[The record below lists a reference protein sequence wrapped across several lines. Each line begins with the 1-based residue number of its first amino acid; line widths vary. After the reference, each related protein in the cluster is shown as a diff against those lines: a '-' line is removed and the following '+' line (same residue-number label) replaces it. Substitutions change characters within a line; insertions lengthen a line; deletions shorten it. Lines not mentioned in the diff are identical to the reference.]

1 MTRKIVLTVV
11 GLVVLVGALAGI
23 KVLQFQTMFAQG
35 AAFKPPPETVTTAAV
50 QQDVWQPTLT
60 AIGSVVAV
68 QGVTVSAEITGMVK
82 TIAFE
87 SGATVRA
94 GEILVELD
102 SAVEQAQLRAAEASV
117 DLARASLT
125 RARDLR
131 PRNLVSQADFDSA
144 EAQFKQAI
152 AQLDNIRAV
161 IAKKT
166 IRAPFAGRLGIRQI
180 NLGQFLD
187 NGAAIV
193 TLQTLDPVYVDFALP
208 QQNLAQLATG
218 MEVRVTTN
226 AVLDREFVGRL
237 TAISPEVDAVTRNV
251 RLQATL
257 ANRDGRLQ
265 PGMYVEV
272 ATVLPET
279 EPVLMIPATAVLYA
293 PYGDS
298 VFVVEE
304 RKDEQTGAVGQV
316 LNQKFV
322 RLGRTRG
329 DFVVVTSGLEA
340 GQTVVSSGVFKL
352 RNGMSVVVDNTLAP
366 QPQLAPRPENA

>member
-1 MTRKIVLTVV
+1 MTKKIILTVV
-11 GLVVLVGALAGI
+11 GLLILVGSLAGA

-35 AAFKPPPETVTTAAV
+35 AKFVPPPETVTTAEV
-50 QQDVWQPTLT
+50 KPDRWQPTLT

-68 QGVTVSAEITGMVK
+68 QGVMVSAEASGTVK

-94 GEILVELD
+94 GEPLVELD
-102 SAVEQAQLRAAEASV
+102 TAIEQAQLRSAAASA
-117 DLARASLT
+117 DLARANLE
-125 RARDLR
+125 RARAMR
-131 PRNLVSQADFDSA
+131 GKNMVSAADSDAA
-144 EAQFKQAI
+144 EAQAKQTI
-152 AQLDNIRAV
+152 AQMDNIRAV
-161 IAKKT
+161 LAKKT

-193 TLQTLDPVYVDFALP
+193 TLQSLDPVYVDFSLP
-208 QQNLAQLATG
+208 QRYLSQLGAG
-218 MEVRVTTN
+218 MAVRVAADAFPQQTF
-226 AVLDREFVGRL
+226 AGKI
-237 TAISPEVDAVTRNV
+237 TAISPEVDSVTRNV

-257 ANRDGRLQ
+257 ANPEGRLQ

-272 ATVLPET
+272 AAVLPDT

-298 VFVVEE
+298 VFVIEE
-304 RKDEQTGAVGQV
+304 KKDEKTSAVGKA

-322 RLGRTRG
+322 RLGPARG
-329 DFVVVTSGLEA
+329 DFVVVASGLEA
-340 GQTVVSSGVFKL
+340 GQTVVSTGVFKL
-352 RNGMSVVVDNTLAP
+352 RNGMSVVVDNALAP
-366 QPQLAPRPENA
+366 QPQIAPRPDNS

>member
-1 MTRKIVLTVV
+1 M
-11 GLVVLVGALAGI
+11 
-23 KVLQFQTMFAQG
+23 
-35 AAFKPPPETVTTAAV
+35 
-50 QQDVWQPTLT
+50 
-60 AIGSVVAV
+60 
-68 QGVTVSAEITGMVK
+68 
-82 TIAFE
+82 
-87 SGATVRA
+87 
-94 GEILVELD
+94 LVELD
-102 SAVEQAQLRAAEASV
+102 SAVEQAQLRAAEAGV
-117 DLARASLT
+117 DLARANLA

-131 PRNLVSQADFDSA
+131 PRNLVSQADLDAA
-144 EAQFKQAI
+144 EAQFRQAT

-166 IRAPFAGRLGIRQI
+166 LRAPFAGRLGIRQI

-187 NGAAIV
+187 KGAAIV
-193 TLQTLDPVYVDFALP
+193 TLQALDPVYVDFALP
-208 QQNLAQLATG
+208 QQNLAQLTRG
-218 MEVRVTTN
+218 MPVRVTTD
-226 AVLDREFVGRL
+226 AFPAQEFAGQL
-237 TAISPEVDAVTRNV
+237 SAISPEVDAVTRNV

-272 ATVLPET
+272 AAVLPET

-304 RKDEQTGAVGQV
+304 QRDEQTGVVGQV

-366 QPQLAPRPENA
+366 QPRLAPRPENA